1 MLTVQEL
8 KALPKVELHC
18 HLDGSLSLK
27 AIRKLA
33 QMAAVELP
41 ASDQA
46 LRELVSVPD
55 DIEDLLDYLKRFDVI
70 LPLLQTAE
78 ALELAAYDVIEQC
91 AAENMRYIEV
101 RFAPD
106 FSTEKCLSVS
116 KAIAAVIKGLHQAQA
131 DFGVESGLL
140 VCAMRQY
147 SNQRS
152 QMMFKAAQP
161 FLGQGLVGGDFAGDE
176 ADFPTEVIE
185 PAIKTAQQLGIPMT
199 LHAGESHC
207 AHNVMAALAL
217 GIRRFGHGVAL
228 GGHVDFQ
235 KQVSEA
241 DGVLEMCLT
250 SNLQTKAVKDL
261 ASYPVAELLAN
272 QVKITINTDNRTVS
286 NTNLTKE
293 YDLWQRHFGITKSQF
308 LEFNLN
314 AINAAF
320 CSATIRQ
327 QVIQDLQKG
336 YAEN

>member
-1 MLTVQEL
+1 MLTAQEL

-27 AIRKLA
+27 AIRQLA
-33 QMAAVELP
+33 EMANVQLP
-41 ASDQA
+41 ATDEA
-46 LRELVSVPD
+46 LRDLVSVPD

-91 AAENMRYIEV
+91 AAENVRYIEV

-106 FSTEKCLSVS
+106 FSTEKGLRVEE
-116 KAIAAVIKGLHQAQA
+116 AIAAVIKGLNRART

-147 SNQRS
+147 PNERS
-152 QMMFKAAQP
+152 QAMFKAARS
-161 FLGQGLVGGDFAGDE
+161 FLGAGLVGGDFAGNE
-176 ADFPTEVIE
+176 ADFPTDAIE
-185 PAIKTAQQLGIPMT
+185 PAIKTAQELEIPMT

-207 AHNVMAALAL
+207 VHNVMAALAL

-228 GGHVDFQ
+228 GGHPDFQ
-235 KQVSEA
+235 KQVSA
-241 DGVLEMCLT
+241 VGGVLEMCLT
-250 SNLQTKAVKDL
+250 SNLQTKAIPNI
-261 ASYPVAELLAN
+261 ANYPVPELLAN

-293 YDLWQRHFGITKSQF
+293 YDLWQQHFGITKAQF

-320 CSATIRQ
+320 CTDLIRQ
-327 QVIQDLQKG
+327 QVIQELQSG
-336 YAEN
+336 YANN